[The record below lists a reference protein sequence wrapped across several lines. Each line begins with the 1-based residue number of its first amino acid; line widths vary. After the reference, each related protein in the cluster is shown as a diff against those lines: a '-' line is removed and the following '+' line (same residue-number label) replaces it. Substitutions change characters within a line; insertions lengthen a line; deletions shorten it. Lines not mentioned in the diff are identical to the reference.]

1 MLNFKQTITNLPNY
15 NDGILELFEIQQTND
30 TCPIEYIKRTE
41 KKLYFEELSITDR
54 LRFELE
60 QRDKKITLKVRIPQT
75 KEITSLHVVKIGDEY
90 HKVFNSY
97 HFSNSD
103 GFKQTDLTLENY
115 ANPRLEEDLWKKI
128 N

>member
-1 MLNFKQTITNLPNY
+1 MLNFKQTITTLPTY
-15 NDGILELFEIQQTND
+15 NDGILEIFEIKQTND
-30 TCPIEYIKRTE
+30 TCPIDYIKRTG

-75 KEITSLHVVKIGDEY
+75 KELTSLYVVKIGGEY

-97 HFSNSD
+97 HFTNSE
-103 GFKQTDLTLENY
+103 GFKQTDLTLECY
-115 ANPRLEEDLWKKI
+115 PNPKLEEDLWKKK